1 MKNANLVSREM
12 LLVVIGVVGLMT
24 GGCAK
29 SEPEVPAQ
37 PKTVKD
43 WFEISVDD
51 RVITMQL
58 ALSSGEMQQGLM
70 GRRDLQATQ
79 GMLFVY
85 PYPTVMGFWMKNTPT
100 ALDIGFFTSDGILRE
115 IYPLHPFDERS
126 VRSRRDDLM
135 YALEVVQGGFAEMG
149 IKPGAQLDL
158 DALRAAMIE
167 RGYEPDNYRGLAAP
181 R

>member
-1 MKNANLVSREM
+1 MKNANLVSREI
-12 LLVVIGVVGLMT
+12 LLVMISVFGLMT

-29 SEPEVPAQ
+29 SEPEVSAP

-51 RVITMQL
+51 QVISMQL

-70 GRRDLQATQ
+70 GRRDLQKAQ

-85 PYPTVMGFWMKNTPT
+85 PYPTAMGFWMKNTPT
-100 ALDIGFFTSDGILRE
+100 ALDIGFFTPDGVLRE

-135 YALEVVQGGFAEMG
+135 FALEVLQGGFAEMG

-158 DALRAAMIE
+158 DALRAAVIA

>member
-1 MKNANLVSREM
+1 MKNANLVSREIP
-12 LLVVIGVVGLMT
+12 LVLISILGLIAS
-24 GGCAK
+24 GCAK
-29 SEPEVPAQ
+29 SEPEVPVK

-51 RVITMQL
+51 QVISMQL
-58 ALSSGEMQQGLM
+58 ALSGGEMQQGLM
-70 GRRDLQATQ
+70 GRRDLQKTQ

-85 PYPTVMGFWMKNTPT
+85 SYPTVMGFWMKNTPT
-100 ALDIGFFTSDGILRE
+100 ALDIGFFTADGVLRE

-126 VRSRRDDLM
+126 VRSKRQDLM
-135 YALEVVQGGFAEMG
+135 FALEVLQGGFAEMG

-158 DALRAAMIE
+158 DSLRAAMIE
-167 RGYEPDNYRGLAAP
+167 RGYEPNTYRGLAES

>member
-12 LLVVIGVVGLMT
+12 LLVMIGVWGLMT

-29 SEPEVPAQ
+29 SQPEVPPP

-51 RVITMQL
+51 RVISMQL

-70 GRRDLQATQ
+70 GRRDLQKKQ

-100 ALDIGFFTSDGILRE
+100 ALDIGFFTPDGVLRE

-135 YALEVVQGGFAEMG
+135 FALEVLQGGFAEMG

-167 RGYEPDNYRGLAAP
+167 RSYEPNNYRGLAAP

>member
-1 MKNANLVSREM
+1 MKNANLVSREI
-12 LLVVIGVVGLMT
+12 LLVLISVFGLMT

-29 SEPEVPAQ
+29 SEPEVVAE

-43 WFEISVDD
+43 WFEVSVDD
-51 RVITMQL
+51 QVISMQL
-58 ALSSGEMQQGLM
+58 ALSTAEMQQGLM

-100 ALDIGFFTSDGILRE
+100 ALDIGFFTADGILRE

-135 YALEVVQGGFAEMG
+135 YALEVVQGGFAQMG

-158 DALRAAMIE
+158 DALRAAMVE
-167 RGYEPDNYRGLAAP
+167 RGYEPSRYRGLAEE